1 MQNYQIVTP
10 NWFKIES
17 MKSTKS
23 NNNRKRDPDDSSQPP
38 RKSKKVI
45 NENVCPACSLAPN
58 NEIYRFVFHRNNM
71 TDLEVPKFNGIELCL
86 KYHVEGKCKS
96 TCTRAK
102 SHGQLDQP
110 TLVNLRKFVKAV
122 KEKYRAFKAKF
133 RKSDENSE
141 SKTEG
146 KPDK

>member
-1 MQNYQIVTP
+1 
-10 NWFKIES
+10 
-17 MKSTKS
+17 MKHDKAHVS
-23 NNNRKRDPDDSSQPP
+23 NNNIKRDPDDSSQPP
-38 RKSKKVI
+38 RKSKIVI
-45 NENVCPACSLAPN
+45 NENVCPACSLAP

-102 SHGQLDQP
+102 SHGALDQP